1 MDGPS
6 GLAAGG
12 GSDLNAS
19 TSGAMSAPALAR
31 ASTSV
36 ATGGELQCESLNV
49 PWPVVRSGVSEAN
62 VMVVNEVM

>member
-19 TSGAMSAPALAR
+19 TSEAMSAPALAR

-36 ATGGELQCESLNV
+36 ATGGELQCESL
-49 PWPVVRSGVSEAN
+49 
-62 VMVVNEVM
+62 